1 MECLKQ
7 RLSNSNTYVRPV
19 LGSLVFMGYNS
30 LAPSNLG
37 GHGGSVVSDRNLY
50 QGLMFVSASLLN
62 QVLFAQG
69 AGMGMVSLRAGVIY
83 SVESMLF
90 NVDSRGFIA
99 KTLVVAGSDYVACYL
114 KSKMDAMDEDAD
126 AYADSGADEDSC
138 AGPTV
143 A

>member
-1 MECLKQ
+1 MECLKK
-7 RLSNSNTYVRPV
+7 RLSDSNTYVRPV

-37 GHGGSVVSDRNLY
+37 GEGGGFVSNRNLY
-50 QGLMFVSASLLN
+50 QGLVFASASLLN
-62 QVLFAQG
+62 QVIFAAD

-83 SVESMLF
+83 SVETMLF
-90 NVDSRGFIA
+90 DVDNRGFIA
-99 KTLVVAGSDYVACYL
+99 KTLVAAGSDYVACYL
-114 KSKMDAMDEDAD
+114 KGKMDEMDAD
-126 AYADSGADEDSC
+126 ADADADADSNDAC